1 MKKTN
6 PEKKEANSFF
16 QSVYEVVR
24 LIPLGRVTSYGAIA
38 RFLGSG
44 KSARMVGWAMNASF
58 TEIPPV
64 PAQRVVN
71 SAGLLSGKFHFG
83 PGDEMKML
91 LEKEGIRIEN
101 DQVVDFKT
109 LFWDPVI
116 LLGEI

>member
-1 MKKTN
+1 MKK
-6 PEKKEANSFF
+6 ERKASGKNSFF

-24 LIPLGRVTSYGAIA
+24 QIPEGRVTTYGAIA

-71 SAGLLSGKFHFG
+71 AAGVLSGKFHFG
-83 PGDEMKML
+83 PTDEMQKL
-91 LEKEGIRIEN
+91 LEAEGIRIEN
-101 DQVVDFKT
+101 DEVVDFPQV
-109 LFWDPVI
+109 FWDPAV
-116 LLGEI
+116 LLDEL